1 MRADLGDHTTEF
13 DDNAGPGQPVV
24 LVHSALLDRH
34 VWDTVTPQLGIRAIT
49 YDLRGHGAAAG
60 APPITGI
67 PQLAAD
73 LDRLLDVLGVP
84 AAHLVG
90 LSFGGAIV
98 QELAASRPW
107 RVRSLTLHATAC
119 TFPKEPLLQRARS
132 IRELGRDRVVADTL
146 TRWFT
151 SAVESAVRDRVQH
164 LLERIPEPVFE
175 ATWTALAGYD
185 AAPAAPAVD
194 RPVLALAAGADLS
207 TPPAMLRRATEL
219 YQRAVFAEID
229 GAPHL
234 APLER
239 PAEVAAALRTF
250 LAAATSLTLVST
262 TLS

>member
-1 MRADLGDHTTEF
+1 MRVDLGDHTTEA
-13 DDNAGPGQPVV
+13 DDTAGSGQPVV
-24 LVHSALLDRH
+24 FVHSALLDRH
-34 VWDTVTPQLGIRAIT
+34 VWDTVTPLLGTRAIT
-49 YDLRGHGAAAG
+49 YDLRGHGAAAA

-90 LSFGGAIV
+90 FSFGGAVV
-98 QELAASRPW
+98 QELAAFRPQ
-107 RVRSLTLHATAC
+107 RVRSLGLVATAC
-119 TFPKEPLLQRARS
+119 TFPEEPLLRRAGS
-132 IRELGRDRVVADTL
+132 MRELGRDRVVADTL
-146 TRWFT
+146 ARWFT
-151 SAVESAVRDRVQH
+151 PAVDPAVRDRVQH

-185 AAPAAPAVD
+185 AVGAAASVD
-194 RPVLALAAGADLS
+194 RPVLALAAGADVS

-219 YQRAVFAEID
+219 YPRAVFAEID

-250 LAAATSLTLVST
+250 LAAA
-262 TLS
+262 

>member
-1 MRADLGDHTTEF
+1 MR
-13 DDNAGPGQPVV
+13 
-24 LVHSALLDRH
+24 
-34 VWDTVTPQLGIRAIT
+34 
-49 YDLRGHGAAAG
+49 LRGHGAAAE

-67 PQLAAD
+67 PQLATD
-73 LDRLLDVLGVP
+73 LDRLFDVLGVQT
-84 AAHLVG
+84 AHLVG
-90 LSFGGAIV
+90 LSLGGAIV
-98 QELAASRPW
+98 QELAASQPQ
-107 RVRSLTLHATAC
+107 RVGSLTLLATAC

-132 IRELGRDRVVADTL
+132 MRELGRDRVVADAL

-151 SAVESAVRDRVQH
+151 PAVEPAVRDRARY

-185 AAPAAPAVD
+185 AAHTAAAVD
-194 RPVLALAAGADLS
+194 TPVLALAAGADLS
-207 TPPAMLRRATEL
+207 TPPTMLRRATEL

-250 LAAATSLTLVST
+250 LTAAT
-262 TLS
+262 